1 MIMNQLNLNISIGR
15 QKKEHNLPPHLGSIG
30 TRVALRGGALVAGD
44 GEAGRQQ
51 RRGQA
56 QAEQRGHHGSLCSL
70 CIPAVSLLYPC
81 CVRLSRA
88 SQGGGVWM
96 VSLALA
102 APPRRPGVNSSSE
115 SGGGQNWNLISA
127 LLTPSTDI

>member
-44 GEAGRQQ
+44 GEAGGQQ

-56 QAEQRGHHGSLCSL
+56 QAQQRGHHGSLCSL

-81 CVRLSRA
+81 CIPAVRGCL
-88 SQGGGVWM
+88 V
-96 VSLALA
+96 LAKVVA
-102 APPRRPGVNSSSE
+102 YGWFPSHWPRRPAARVSIVQVRVAAVRTG
-115 SGGGQNWNLISA
+115 I
-127 LLTPSTDI
+127 